1 MMQSLRSRLIVLVSL
16 LCIAGVAASSLMIGL
31 FFQSASAQAGQAQAE
46 VARACDSIASTYR
59 FYSASWQGPKTSLQD
74 TALRSGLTTVAQTAL
89 RNRFGIEGG
98 LWAADSGS
106 LAYAYPT
113 YQGAGP
119 KLDFPLAE
127 TARIR
132 SINTQARADD
142 RTVTERYA
150 ASTQVLLLA
159 ACPLNGPI
167 PGLTAWT
174 MTRVV
179 TFAGSAY
186 RQLMAGLAVLLATV
200 VAATTLLI
208 RLTVSWS
215 RHVGRI
221 EQALQADDL
230 LRLPQI
236 EATGEKELDQ
246 IIEALNR
253 AGHRLAAATDRAEQL
268 ARQVATGERLAAIGR
283 VAAGV
288 AHEIR
293 NPIAAMLLKAESAL
307 TGDVTRKNEALR
319 MIVGQ
324 VGRLDRLLTRL
335 LSLTDRDPAQRQA
348 TDVAALVEG
357 CLGDHAE
364 LARAKE
370 VVLQQQV
377 TVESARIDPEQIRR
391 ALDNLVLNAIQAA
404 PRGSEIV
411 VRAQVVADRLIL
423 SVRDQGAGPPPAI
436 RDHLFEPFVTGRAEG
451 TGLGLSLVRE
461 IAVAHGGTARL
472 ADSADGTTF
481 EILLS
486 WP

>member
-1 MMQSLRSRLIVLVSL
+1 MQSLRGRLIVLVAL
-16 LCIAGVAASSLMIGL
+16 LCIAGAATSGLMIGL
-31 FFQSASAQAGQAQAE
+31 FFQSASAQAAQAQAE
-46 VARACDSIASTYR
+46 VARACDAIASTYR
-59 FYSASWQGPKTSLQD
+59 LYSTGWQAPKTSLQD
-74 TALRSGLTTVAQTAL
+74 TTLRSGLTTVAQAAR

-98 LWAADSGS
+98 VWTADTGS

-127 TARIR
+127 IARIR
-132 SINTQARADD
+132 WINAQAHADD
-142 RTVTERYA
+142 RSVTERYA

-159 ACPLNGPI
+159 ACPHNGPI

-186 RQLMAGLAVLLATV
+186 RQLMAGLAVLLAAV

-215 RHVGRI
+215 RHVSGI
-221 EQALQADDL
+221 EQALQAEDV
-230 LRLPQI
+230 LRLPKI

-253 AGHRLAAATDRAEQL
+253 AGHRLATATERGEQL

-307 TGDVTRKNEALR
+307 AGDIARKNEALT

-335 LSLTDRDPAQRQA
+335 LCLTDRDPARRRA
-348 TDVAALVEG
+348 RDLGALVEG
-357 CLGDHAE
+357 CLGDHVE
-364 LARAKE
+364 LARAKG
-370 VVLQQQV
+370 VVLGRQV
-377 TVESARIDPEQIRR
+377 TVERASIDPDQMRR

-411 VRAQVVADRLIL
+411 VRAQVVADRLVL
-423 SVRDQGAGPPPAI
+423 SVRDEGDGPPPAI

-461 IAVAHGGTARL
+461 IAVAHGGTGRL
-472 ADSADGTTF
+472 ADSADGATF
-481 EILLS
+481 EILLP